1 MIEAIPDSTAT
12 VEYGIPDSLE
22 VEGKHLETATKAA
35 TFSLG
40 FFRSLATILRDK
52 FYLPGKDV
60 PAGSYLKNSGNYATE
75 FTNMIRG
82 TNPHLD
88 PTFPHLPQIIEQ
100 FTIRDIPVTVKLEE
114 GECIFK
120 TRVIESKETVE
131 GKKLRLILFTFYDN
145 IDGKGAPWDPLTTDE
160 MSSAPLEVLKAF
172 SQNVKVH
179 SMMTFS
185 MGNFI
190 FDGLKNISDDDHD
203 LIPHTL
209 ILNRPLASIS
219 KVAPNATW
227 FPQSYLAYQAAY
239 YLGLDA
245 DPEREML
252 KFFERVQSSEILSM
266 EGRKV
271 TIIEAVHDRYFSGC
285 GAFDA
290 NYRESLEQTGVEAY
304 QGAFMVPLVEPRSHH
319 AIRMDLLINNK
330 NTGTLTANFLPIK
343 ENESLPSSIVNNLLT
358 ETDENDYHTVF
369 IAGGNKDTVDSVT
382 YLQAAPLLSAF
393 VQLNTDH

>member
-1 MIEAIPDSTAT
+1 MIEAAPDSTAAI
-12 VEYGIPDSLE
+12 EYGIPDSIE
-22 VEGKHLETATKAA
+22 VEGEHLETAIKAA
-35 TFSLG
+35 TFS
-40 FFRSLATILRDK
+40 FSAFRSFATILRDT
-52 FYLPGKDV
+52 FYLPGKGV
-60 PAGSYLKNSGNYATE
+60 PPGSYLANSGDYAIE
-75 FTNMIRG
+75 FTNMLRG

-100 FTIRDIPVTVKLEE
+100 FTVRDIPVKVKLKE

-120 TRVIESKETVE
+120 TRVIESKETIE
-131 GKKLRLILFTFYDN
+131 GKKLRLIVFTFYGN
-145 IDGKGAPWDPLTTDE
+145 VDGKGNPWDPVTTDE
-160 MSSAPLEVLKAF
+160 LSSASLEVLKAF
-172 SQNVKVH
+172 SQNVKMH

-190 FDGLKNISDDDHD
+190 FDGLKNLSDDDHD
-203 LIPHTL
+203 LIPCTL

-252 KFFERVQSSEILSM
+252 KFFERIQSNDMQSM

-271 TIIEAVHDRYFSGC
+271 AIIEAVHDKYFSGC
-285 GAFDA
+285 GALDT

-304 QGAFMVPLVEPRSHH
+304 QGAFMVPLVSPDAHH

-330 NTGTLTANFLPIK
+330 NTGTTTTNFLPIK
-343 ENESLPSSIVNNLLT
+343 DNESLPSALVKNLLT
-358 ETDENDYHTVF
+358 ETDENDYHNVF

-393 VQLNTDH
+393 VQLNAND